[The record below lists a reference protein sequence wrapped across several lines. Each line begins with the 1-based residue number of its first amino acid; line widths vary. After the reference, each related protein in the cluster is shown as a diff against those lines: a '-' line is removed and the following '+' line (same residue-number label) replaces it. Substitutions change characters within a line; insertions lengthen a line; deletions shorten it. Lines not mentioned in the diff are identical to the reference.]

1 MKPARLLIALLVC
14 VTAFNLGCV
23 PKKTTETLRNVDQLS
38 QHTRI
43 ATYLL
48 SAHQQEALYRVGIYW
63 DYKLGLNQNCTKD
76 AQIKPG
82 SLILLQPIVF
92 PAGSMH
98 PQAGAWQQR
107 FEFERCEGPRTYN
120 AIFLATPGSVPQERP
135 LPSGNSNASLQLL
148 HDAGLAAKMA
158 ASIKLEPQPDGKK
171 CDEIQLVGT
180 ELTEPPHEVT
190 KDGKTIQGAWGETW
204 TMNGCGQVVTVNADF
219 VPNDQGGT
227 SFNFK

>member
-1 MKPARLLIALLVC
+1 MKPARLLIALL
-14 VTAFNLGCV
+14 AFLMAVNLGCV
-23 PKKTTETLRNVDQLS
+23 PQKTTETLRDINQLER
-38 QHTRI
+38 HPRI
-43 ATYLL
+43 AAYLL

-63 DYKLGLNQNCTKD
+63 DYKLGINQNCAKD

-92 PAGSMH
+92 PAGSKH

-107 FEFERCEGPRTYN
+107 FEFERCEGPRIYN
-120 AIFLATPGSVPQERP
+120 AIFLATSGSGPQERP
-135 LPSGNSNASLQLL
+135 LPPGNTNASLQLL

-158 ASIKLEPQPDGKK
+158 ASIKLESQPNGKK
-171 CDEIQLVGT
+171 CDEILLIGT
-180 ELTEPPHEVT
+180 ELTEPPHDVT
-190 KDGKTIQGAWGETW
+190 RDGKIIQGAWSEEW
-204 TMNGCGQVVTVNADF
+204 TMNGCGSVVTVSADF